1 MGGRLEVQGPEG
13 PEPISLEKERVSI
26 GAGAD
31 NDVVISRDPTVSRV
45 HAVFETIGGAG
56 WTVKDLSSRN
66 GTFVNGDR
74 IWGERP
80 LHPGDEIR
88 IGGTRILFRSDQSSA
103 EQWTTVSP
111 EPPPTVTPREREV
124 LIALCRPMF
133 SGDVFTEP
141 SSIRAIAGELY
152 ISDAAVK
159 QHLLRLYD
167 KFDIVGQGERR
178 RIRLAN
184 QALRRNVVRVADLR
198 DPGS

>member
-103 EQWTTVSP
+103 EQWTTV
-111 EPPPTVTPREREV
+111 
-124 LIALCRPMF
+124 
-133 SGDVFTEP
+133 
-141 SSIRAIAGELY
+141 
-152 ISDAAVK
+152 
-159 QHLLRLYD
+159 
-167 KFDIVGQGERR
+167 
-178 RIRLAN
+178 
-184 QALRRNVVRVADLR
+184 
-198 DPGS
+198 